1 MLSKSSGCVTS
12 LLLLM
17 TFVLQSLG
25 TKEACAHETRHP
37 SWNQFRGPTA
47 DGKSPSQQ
55 LPIQWDETKNICW
68 KTAISGKAWSS
79 PVISGS
85 TIWLSNATE
94 DGRQLSLLAI
104 DTKTGHVRKDFIVFE
119 IDDPMFCHP
128 FNSYASPT
136 PVLAD
141 GFLWVHYGSAG
152 TACLDLETEQIIW
165 TRQDLPC
172 DHHRGP
178 GSSPIFFDGRI
189 FLTFDGFDQQYL
201 VGLDAKTGE
210 TIWRTD
216 RSINYGSDD
225 GDFKK
230 AYSTPT
236 IITHNNRTQLISP
249 AAVATVAY
257 DPHNGQELWTVYHGG
272 FNAAARPLYS
282 HGLVILCTA
291 KGDRLLAVRPDG
303 RGDIT
308 KQQVVWKF
316 GKSAPSRPSQSVV
329 ADQLYMVSDT
339 GIFSCI
345 DIETGDVRWSERHS
359 GRYSASLVSSGK
371 RLYACDED
379 GGCVVFQANPES
391 FEVISENT
399 LDSGC
404 MASPAVVGNDL
415 IIRSKS
421 HLYCISSPE
430 PFDNKP

>member
-1 MLSKSSGCVTS
+1 MLSKFFVRVAS

-17 TFVLQSLG
+17 TFILQSLS
-25 TKEACAHETRHP
+25 TKEACAHETLHP

-47 DGKSPSQQ
+47 NGKSLSQQ
-55 LPIQWDETKNICW
+55 LPIRWDETKNICW

-79 PVISGS
+79 PVISGN

-94 DGRQLSLLAI
+94 DGRRLSLLAI
-104 DTKTGHVRKDFIVFE
+104 DTKTGHIRKDVIVFE

-178 GSSPIFFDGRI
+178 GSSPIFFDGAI

-201 VGLDAKTGE
+201 ACLDAKTGE

-216 RSINYGSDD
+216 RSINYGSDN

-303 RGDIT
+303 KGDIT

-316 GKSAPSRPSQSVV
+316 GKSAPPRPSQSVV

-359 GRYSASLVSSGK
+359 GRYSASLVSSGQ

-404 MASPAVVGNDL
+404 MASPAVIGNDL
-415 IIRSKS
+415 IIRTKS
-421 HLYCISSPE
+421 HLYRISSPE
-430 PFDNKP
+430 PFDNKS